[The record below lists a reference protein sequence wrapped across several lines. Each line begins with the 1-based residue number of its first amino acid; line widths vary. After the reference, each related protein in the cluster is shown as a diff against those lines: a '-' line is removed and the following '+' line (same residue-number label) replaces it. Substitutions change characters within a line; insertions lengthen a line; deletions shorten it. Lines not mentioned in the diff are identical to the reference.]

1 MKSCPTCKKTFT
13 DPTLSYCIDDGTP
26 LVSTG
31 DYDDDPADVGSGP
44 DTGWNPPPYQPPGYQ
59 PPGEKRRTWP
69 WIVGLFGVLLL
80 VLVGASI
87 AAAIFIPRI
96 LKNSRESGAVRNEN
110 TNQPSNLNSN
120 SNSIAES
127 TPENTNTNSNT
138 NAPVNT
144 PAPTDKELVLT
155 QLKDLEQEWT
165 VANINADKKKLGQ
178 ILGDD
183 YVSPRADGKMQ
194 GKAEYIRT
202 IERDTSVQS
211 WEFRDLRITLR
222 GDRAILFGKITFHL
236 TDRDIVYD
244 FVDRFVW
251 REGRWQAT
259 GSEIT
264 QVKN

>member
-13 DPTLSYCIDDGTP
+13 DPSLSYCIDDGTP
-26 LVSTG
+26 LVSTD
-31 DYDDDPADVGSGP
+31 DYADELTEVGRG
-44 DTGWNPPPYQPPGYQ
+44 TGGTGTGLNPPPYQPPGYQ

-69 WIVGLFGVLLL
+69 WLVGIFGVLLL

-87 AAAIFIPRI
+87 AAAIFLPRI
-96 LKNSRESGAVRNEN
+96 LKNSRGSVASSNEN

-120 SNSIAES
+120 SNPIVES
-127 TPENTNTNSNT
+127 TPETNSNT
-138 NAPVNT
+138 NASVNS

-202 IERDTSVQS
+202 IERDTTVQS

-236 TDRDIVYD
+236 ADRQIVYD

-251 REGRWQAT
+251 RDGRWQAT
-259 GSEIT
+259 GSEIK
-264 QVKN
+264 QVPN